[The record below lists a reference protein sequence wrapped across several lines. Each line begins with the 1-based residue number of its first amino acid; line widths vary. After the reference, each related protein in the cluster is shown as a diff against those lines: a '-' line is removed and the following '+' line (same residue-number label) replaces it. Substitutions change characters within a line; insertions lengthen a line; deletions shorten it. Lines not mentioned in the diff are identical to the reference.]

1 MTRQY
6 FQLLPKRSLHIEVKQ
21 QGFSLFEVLIAAL
34 ILAVA
39 VAGLMTLHTGN
50 LRKTAANDELQRAY
64 WIVSNAQQR
73 YQVKHLLTTDDKLAL
88 ENEAQ
93 TAGLRLANV
102 IDTGSEV
109 GLTWQAWDPQFIVTR
124 GGCNAKQH
132 MSCIQLKVK

>member
-39 VAGLMTLHTGN
+39 VAGLMTLHADN
-50 LRKTAANDELQRAY
+50 LRKTAANDELQRVY

-73 YQVKHLLTTDDKLAL
+73 YQVK
-88 ENEAQ
+88 
-93 TAGLRLANV
+93 
-102 IDTGSEV
+102 
-109 GLTWQAWDPQFIVTR
+109 
-124 GGCNAKQH
+124 
-132 MSCIQLKVK
+132 